1 MAFHVCVS
9 LRTELL
15 ASLVGLWFAV
25 ISVDECADD
34 DSTAEDESELISI
47 KELVCCLSL
56 LEAGDPKDKLE
67 R

>member
-1 MAFHVCVS
+1 MPLNS
-9 LRTELL
+9 DLL
-15 ASLVGLWFAV
+15 AFVVGFWFAV
-25 ISVDECADD
+25 ITDERADD
-34 DSTAEDESELISI
+34 DSAEEDDTELISI